1 MSAKADTIPDVEI
14 LYDDEEEEDFRFV
27 EYYGAMYNDFIVE
40 TAENCEEIPD
50 DCSVHCVAK
59 STIISVE
66 EITYDCYFH
75 GEDNMCFELQ
85 ISNGEQTENYT
96 VPATIKTSGALN
108 GTILEDDDGHIYRIG
123 TYSDDTAL
131 GDIMEEA
138 LSSAGLINSPQK
150 VGPQRSRLLSFL
162 KIFIRVV
169 VPVYAA
175 VARTAE
181 QIKAEKNYE
190 KNQARDSGVIGY
202 IEWQTDSSCANYD
215 FGFAKFYN
223 KGCEVAAVYNAMLAM
238 GRGEPLSE
246 TIYKFEKWGIEFDCG
261 WGFLGS
267 NPREIYRYFK
277 KEKIRYMRCFTESS
291 FDSEVSYAPQ
301 AHLIMSNWNN
311 PITTGLHTFY
321 LHGSWKNGIVLQGG
335 YNNYRSYNA
344 KVRTGTCPSDFN
356 GKQPFI
362 VGYIIYG

>member
-1 MSAKADTIPDVEI
+1 M
-14 LYDDEEEEDFRFV
+14 
-27 EYYGAMYNDFIVE
+27 MYNDFIIE

-96 VPATIKTSGALN
+96 VPATIKTSGALS

-123 TYSDDTAL
+123 TYSSDETAL

-162 KIFIRVV
+162 KRFIRVV

-181 QIKAEKNYE
+181 QIKAEKNHE
-190 KNQARDSGVIGY
+190 ANQARDGGVSGY
-202 IEWQTDSSCANYD
+202 IEDQWAAECAD
-215 FGFAKFYN
+215 FDLGFAKFN
-223 KGCEVAAVYNAMLAM
+223 RTGCEVAAVYNAMLAM

-321 LHGSWKNGIVLQGG
+321 LHGSWQDDIILKAGFNL
-335 YNNYRSYNA
+335 YTSYNA
-344 KVRTGTCPSDFN
+344 NLEQGTRPSQFAL
-356 GKQPFI
+356 GMPFI
-362 VGYIIYG
+362 VGYVIHG